1 MAFLDCHWCKLSGIF
16 GFCLL
21 LLVALGP
28 FQESSQ
34 VGIVDPVWGP
44 LLWSAITIIALV
56 PFALW
61 RDRLSC
67 GRLFLTVSKSGS

>member
-34 VGIVDPVWGP
+34 VGIVDPVWGAAT
-44 LLWSAITIIALV
+44 LVRNNHYCIGAFCAMARSAIMRT
-56 PFALW
+56 PF
-61 RDRLSC
+61 SH
-67 GRLFLTVSKSGS
+67 GQ